1 MSGSSSTNSPNGSG
15 AVITGTFSVVTYA
28 ENILSQYDKILMDI
42 LKSKATERQTEMR
55 TNASASKTG
64 WSEIANSIEVGY
76 DHDSRSFTYT
86 IAGDEATQRRAM
98 DLEYGNGHLAPTPLL
113 RTTILQ
119 QQDKDTDDI
128 NNALRGA
135 FQRYL

>member
-1 MSGSSSTNSPNGSG
+1 MSGSSPTYLPNGSG
-15 AVITGTFSVVTYA
+15 AIFTGTFSVVTYA
-28 ENILSQYDKILMDI
+28 ENILLEYDKVLMDI
-42 LKSKATERQTEMR
+42 LKKKAEERQTEMR
-55 TNASASKTG
+55 TSASKSGTG
-64 WSEIANSIEVGY
+64 WSELAESIEVGY

-86 IAGDEATQRRAM
+86 IAGDEANQRRAM
-98 DLEYGNGHLAPTPLL
+98 DLEYGNGHLAPTPFL

-135 FQRYL
+135 LQRYL